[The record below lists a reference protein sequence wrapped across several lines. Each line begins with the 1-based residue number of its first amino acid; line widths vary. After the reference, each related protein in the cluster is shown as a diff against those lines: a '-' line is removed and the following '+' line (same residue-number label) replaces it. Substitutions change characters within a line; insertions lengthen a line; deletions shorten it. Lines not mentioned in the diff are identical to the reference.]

1 MEIAFF
7 TESYSPTRDGVATV
21 VGGLAR
27 ALERQG
33 HSVRVYT
40 PQPVGGAGTERRVED
55 RVPVLRVR
63 SVPVPHYPEYRWSF
77 PLVGQLGKDR
87 FDSDVDVVHLHT
99 PGMMGTAGFFAA
111 RRFKKPLVGTF
122 HTNVWEMRESFQQ
135 SIWVRL
141 FFRTAWFYNLGLYW
155 RCNVT
160 TAPSESARA
169 TLEAHAR
176 KPFRRPIE
184 VIPNGIEVE
193 RFHPG
198 ITRPDWRTAVGLGR
212 APLVTFLGRLTQ
224 DKGVHRFV
232 DALES
237 LAPGREFVGI
247 IGGSGPEAGEIAARL
262 AHSAVLRDRVR
273 FVGPV
278 PEQWKSALLAQSD
291 LFVLPSTSDTSS
303 LALLEAMACGAPCVV
318 SDVGGP
324 QELVRDGIT
333 GRLFSVNDPQALPEA
348 IAGLLDAPED
358 RRRMGRSAGEYARD
372 ARSIDATA
380 RRFIS
385 LYELLQ
391 TRGVSGAARI
401 TG

>member
-7 TESYSPTRDGVATV
+7 TESYLPTRDGVATV
-21 VGGLAR
+21 VSGLAR

-33 HSVRVYT
+33 HGVRVYT
-40 PQPVGGAGTERRVED
+40 AQPVAGAGTERSWED

-63 SVPVPHYPEYRWSF
+63 SIPIPRYPQYRWSLPF
-77 PLVGQLGKDR
+77 VGRLRKDR
-87 FDSDVDVVHLHT
+87 FDSEVDVVHLHT

-111 RRFKKPLVGTF
+111 RRFRKPLVGTF
-122 HTNVWEMRESFQQ
+122 HTNVWEMRESFSQ
-135 SIWVRL
+135 SIWFQL

-193 RFHPG
+193 RYHPD
-198 ITRPDWRTAVGLGR
+198 IASPDWRDAVGLAR

-232 DALES
+232 DALEE

-247 IGGSGPEAGEIAARL
+247 IGGAGPEAAEVAARL
-262 AHSAVLRDRVR
+262 ALSPALRDRVR
-273 FVGPV
+273 FVGPI
-278 PEQWKSALLAQSD
+278 PEEWKAALLAQSD

-303 LALLEAMACGAPCVV
+303 LALLEAMACGAACIV

-324 QELVRDGIT
+324 QELVRDGLT
-333 GRLFSVNDPQALPEA
+333 GRLFSVSSRGALTEA
-348 IAGLLDAPED
+348 IGRLLDAPDERRRIGLGGAQYVRD
-358 RRRMGRSAGEYARD
+358 RR
-372 ARSIDATA
+372 SIEATA

-391 TRGVSGAARI
+391 SPGALGAARI
-401 TG
+401 RG